1 MGGYVE
7 WYFEWDAQDWVSERT
22 SLTIVCVC
30 AVGLVLLS
38 VCVYILYDLMVYLA
52 GYLYLT

>member
-30 AVGLVLLS
+30 CWLGAV
-38 VCVYILYDLMVYLA
+38 VCMCVILYDLMVYLA
-52 GYLYLT
+52 GYCT